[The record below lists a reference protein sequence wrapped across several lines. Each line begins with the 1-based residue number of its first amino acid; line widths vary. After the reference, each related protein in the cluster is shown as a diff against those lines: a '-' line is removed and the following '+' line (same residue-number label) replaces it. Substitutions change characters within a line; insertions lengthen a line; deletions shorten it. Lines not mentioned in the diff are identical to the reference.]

1 MATKVRSALGQLGAF
16 ARDVIGRP
24 SETRPLG
31 KLAVGAAKVAHFI
44 ESAATGLR
52 APLPGPQHHAVARLR
67 EPIRAS
73 SIQAPG
79 AEAST
84 GAAASAAAMPWSA
97 ALDRA
102 SEVVGNRECGSKP
115 AGPTELVGS
124 ELSFITDNL
133 ARLLESGHP
142 MLNTVSQ
149 YYFSASGKHVRPLL
163 VMLIAQA
170 ASIGTRR
177 AGQTSMLVGSDA
189 GQVDYSLM
197 DRTLSQNI
205 DSDRESQSVNQL
217 IASATRDS
225 NGGRPYAPSVRLGLT
240 ILPTHRRLAEIT
252 ELIHTSSL
260 LHDDVIDHAETRR
273 GLPAIQRRF

>member
-31 KLAVGAAKVAHFI
+31 KLAVGAAKVAHI
-44 ESAATGLR
+44 LESAATGVR

-73 SIQAPG
+73 GIQAPG
-79 AEAST
+79 SEASR
-84 GAAASAAAMPWSA
+84 GMAAVPWST

-102 SEVVGNRECGSKP
+102 SEVVGDREQHSKP
-115 AGPTELVGS
+115 ASPKEMVGS

-149 YYFSASGKHVRPLL
+149 YYFSA
-163 VMLIAQA
+163 
-170 ASIGTRR
+170 
-177 AGQTSMLVGSDA
+177 
-189 GQVDYSLM
+189 
-197 DRTLSQNI
+197 
-205 DSDRESQSVNQL
+205 
-217 IASATRDS
+217 
-225 NGGRPYAPSVRLGLT
+225 
-240 ILPTHRRLAEIT
+240 
-252 ELIHTSSL
+252 
-260 LHDDVIDHAETRR
+260 
-273 GLPAIQRRF
+273 